1 MYPLNIVLS
10 EGYTLKMA
18 LFGGVGNFTLLSE
31 IGFVIGIIL
40 IIKSFFKKKIKKT
53 KLKKFFLT
61 IVFIFFSYNFS
72 YASLFSLKNYYTCK
86 GGTISLNPN
95 GIKVIAV
102 DGKSIEFWYSV
113 TGRKFL
119 AEEKLIKSK
128 KNVLKDRIEK
138 GDLFTDYFSYGSE
151 QVIVR
156 FVIKRKDAQNVKIN
170 LTPKEIGTGSGWGT
184 CKKISKN
191 QLSKLRF

>member
-1 MYPLNIVLS
+1 
-10 EGYTLKMA
+10 
-18 LFGGVGNFTLLSE
+18 
-31 IGFVIGIIL
+31 
-40 IIKSFFKKKIKKT
+40 
-53 KLKKFFLT
+53 LKKFFLT

-151 QVIVR
+151 
-156 FVIKRKDAQNVKIN
+156 
-170 LTPKEIGTGSGWGT
+170 
-184 CKKISKN
+184 
-191 QLSKLRF
+191 